1 MTPTA
6 RVAADIEAMLLGALM
21 TQTPIPGD
29 RVDGLV
35 AYIAT
40 NHATVPR
47 AIIESLLPP
56 ILEAHAVR
64 ARVAGDV
71 YLEETNLLI
80 AELRR
85 RMACACE
92 PD

>member
-6 RVAADIEAMLLGALM
+6 RVAADIETILLEAVM

-29 RVDGLV
+29 GVDGLV
-35 AYIAT
+35 AYIAAC
-40 NHATVPR
+40 HPTVPL
-47 AIIESLLPP
+47 ALIESLLPP

-64 ARVAGDV
+64 ARAAGDV

-80 AELRR
+80 AELRAR
-85 RMACACE
+85 LARARE
-92 PD
+92 PE